1 MSCFSLDF
9 QHERKIVFRTIFDF
23 FIRNLPSVLDFKVI
37 SVHFLIKPENAKT
50 FNPTF
55 KIQFRQTRWLIS
67 SQDRNHF
74 FGSAKMRIKKTHQKV
89 FSSQSNLL
97 YPKQAVSTT
106 VSKIMAENTMFFLM
120 EIGRNFQ
127 KKVSFVEQRLF
138 QIVPMYTLIVNRT
151 ALL

>member
-9 QHERKIVFRTIFDF
+9 QHERKIVFRTIFEF

-55 KIQFRQTRWLIS
+55 KIQFRQTCWLIS

-106 VSKIMAENTMFFLM
+106 VSKIMAENTMLFFD
-120 EIGRNFQ
+120 GNW
-127 KKVSFVEQRLF
+127 KKLSKKSFVRWTKTFFKLF
-138 QIVPMYTLIVNRT
+138 QCTLW
-151 ALL
+151 L